1 MSSLLSRVFQT
12 TKFNGTNVV
21 PKRSYTDLDKLQAPH
36 KVNNWERRF
45 LVWTGKYKTLDEV
58 PSFVSQ
64 SVMERTRNRMRIRIA
79 NYMMLATVVGCL
91 TMVYL
96 GKQDAKEGKS
106 IIKQNLEWHRKI
118 KEEEIEKQLAAKET
132 TN

>member
-1 MSSLLSRVFQT
+1 
-12 TKFNGTNVV
+12 
-21 PKRSYTDLDKLQAPH
+21 
-36 KVNNWERRF
+36 
-45 LVWTGKYKTLDEV
+45 
-58 PSFVSQ
+58 
-64 SVMERTRNRMRIRIA
+64 MERTRNRMRIRIA